1 MALSIACIFYLEIM
15 IFGGSSTFVQ
25 SAAILVCSFTAVY
38 TSATS
43 KPFAQESF
51 NATNCCRGFP
61 SDAIALKFAII
72 SRNLNSQGC

>member
-1 MALSIACIFYLEIM
+1 M
-15 IFGGSSTFVQ
+15 IFGSSKFVQ
-25 SAAILVCSFTAVY
+25 SAAISVCSFAAIY

-61 SDAIALKFAII
+61 SVAIALTFAII
-72 SRNLNSQGC
+72 SRNLKSQGC